1 MIWCIRHR
9 FLEHICSRYAD
20 FGCWSADVIE
30 RKEAANERHW
40 PEIAEAEGYNEASH
54 CTLFIEQALQNL
66 GIEQSYRDNE
76 EDGAI
81 TCLLNEQSPSMFSSI
96 ITTDQFSFNRY
107 PFRNLCEAVD
117 MLFLR
122 GASDMV
128 IAKQAIVSFSFVI

>member
-9 FLEHICSRYAD
+9 FLEHICSQYAD
-20 FGCWSADVIE
+20 FASWSSHVIE
-30 RKEAANERHW
+30 RKESANKRHW
-40 PEIAEAEGYNEASH
+40 PETAEAGDYNEANR

-76 EDGAI
+76 EEVAI

-96 ITTDQFSFNRY
+96 ITTSQFSVNRY
-107 PFRNLCEAVD
+107 PFRNLHAAVD
-117 MLFLR
+117 MLFLH

-128 IAKQAIVSFSFVI
+128 IAKQAIVSLSFVI